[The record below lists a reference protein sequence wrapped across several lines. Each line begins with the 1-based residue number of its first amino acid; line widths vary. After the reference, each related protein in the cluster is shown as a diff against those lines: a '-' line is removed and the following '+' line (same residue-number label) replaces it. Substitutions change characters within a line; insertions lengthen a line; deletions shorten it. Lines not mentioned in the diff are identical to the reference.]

1 MSESESLTLQATEP
15 ESPPFAAVA
24 FEAVRPP
31 VGRAIAAAALAA
43 ALGAAAWAVM
53 VIVTDHS
60 FGLAAAGLGILSGK
74 LVHRFT
80 GGKRGVMPAAVATV
94 SIVVALVVGKYAAF
108 AYVIHRDAEQRFGAG
123 GARYFGYLSSHTWNA
138 FNANLGT
145 EFSAF
150 YLLWVGFGVL
160 AAWRIVG
167 PARRARRR

>member
-1 MSESESLTLQATEP
+1 MSESELLTLQPSEA

-60 FGLAAAGLGILSGK
+60 FG
-74 LVHRFT
+74 HRFT
-80 GGKRGVMPAAVATV
+80 GGKRGVMPVAAAAVAT
-94 SIVVALVVGKYAAF
+94 VVALVVGKYAAF

-123 GARYFGYLSSHTWNA
+123 GGRYFGYLSSHTWNA
-138 FNANLGT
+138 FHANLGT

-167 PARRARRR
+167 PARRAWRR